1 MEKLKKFHKY
11 RFGPDTHNIPDSL
24 ELCLSKMLHGGS
36 MSTDTCN
43 SARKF
48 LFLSVEEVTKIC
60 EDKSQEKF
68 EDPANLLIMRNYYHN
83 HLQNVWIGDITMRL
97 SKYLD

>member
-1 MEKLKKFHKY
+1 
-11 RFGPDTHNIPDSL
+11 
-24 ELCLSKMLHGGS
+24 

-60 EDKSQEKF
+60 EDKSQENF